1 MEQSRSL
8 LCNSALDPQTK
19 VQLVGVL
26 SNLSVHAL
34 LDLSRKETSAVVQQ
48 SIARALAEIS
58 RQRLQAMRVDLHAR
72 EGLILEKC
80 SDTQ

>member
-1 MEQSRSL
+1 
-8 LCNSALDPQTK
+8 

-26 SNLSVHAL
+26 SNLSADGRAVHAL

>member
-1 MEQSRSL
+1 VEQSRSL